1 MLGIY
6 DMQLKSIFL
15 VVFLFE
21 VKWVVFFFSYRNE
34 KWCFPVFLVVE
45 FGVFM
50 KWNYAL
56 CVSLLNYNS
65 SAY

>member
-6 DMQLKSIFL
+6 DMQLKSICL
-15 VVFLFE
+15 GVFLFE
-21 VKWVVFFFSYRNE
+21 VKGVVLFFTIVLK

-56 CVSLLNYNS
+56 CVCLLNYNS

>member
-1 MLGIY
+1 MLGIH
-6 DMQLKSIFL
+6 DMQLKSIVL
-15 VVFLFE
+15 GVFLFE
-21 VKWVVFFFSYRNE
+21 VKWVVLFFTIVLK

-56 CVSLLNYNS
+56 CVSWLTYNS